1 MNKFLIERYINKLTK
16 QDIITYINNQNI
28 KIPLKDIDTI
38 HYYIKNKYKSFLNG
52 QDKELLEEIKYKV
65 SPSTYK
71 ELKKIYD
78 MYKNKI

>member
-71 ELKKIYD
+71 EIEKIYD